1 MPSTSPTI
9 LIIIGITGDLA
20 QRKLLP
26 AIGKMALAGALP
38 DEFRIVGITR
48 KSDVTVESLLSKTEH
63 AAYITE
69 HAELFHM
76 DLTSEEDYEKL
87 TNYLQTLGDT
97 FSQQPQRL
105 FYLSVPPQV
114 SKPIIEHLGTSG
126 LAKKPQTKLLLEKP
140 FGTDLESAKDLI
152 EHIDRYFTSEQI
164 YRIDHY
170 LARDTAQNL
179 VIFREYNPL
188 FKRTWNKEFIERIEI
203 TASEAIGIEGRAL
216 FYEQTGALRDFMQSH
231 LLQLAALALMDTP
244 PKGNMQQVP
253 ELRLTALQQLRFPTG
268 ANAITDFAY
277 RGQYTGYREEVQNPQ
292 SMVETFASVR
302 LESQDEKWTGVP
314 IVLTT
319 GKALKS
325 RYTEIRIFYK
335 KDAGE
340 EPEELTLRLQPD
352 EGVELCIWAKRPGY
366 EHELTQHKVKFVF
379 GDRELGL
386 PEPYGQVLFSAIKSD
401 HALFTSGEE
410 VLESWKILDP
420 IQRSWEMSGN
430 DLASYSPGST
440 PDEVLAQS
448 I

>member
-1 MPSTSPTI
+1 MQTSPTI

-26 AIGKMALAGALP
+26 AIGKMARAGALP
-38 DEFRIVGITR
+38 NEFRIVGVTR
-48 KSDVTVESLLSKTEH
+48 RTDVTIASLLDKTENSS
-63 AAYITE
+63 YISE
-69 HAELFHM
+69 HAELFQM
-76 DLTSEEDYEKL
+76 DLASEIDYGKL
-87 TNYLQTLGDT
+87 VSYLQSLEAN
-97 FSQQPQRL
+97 FSETPQRL

-126 LAKKPQTKLLLEKP
+126 LAKIPHTKLLLEKP
-140 FGTDLESAKDLI
+140 FGTDLESAQELI
-152 EHIDRYFTSEQI
+152 DHIDQYFTSEQI

-179 VIFREYNPL
+179 IIFREHNPL
-188 FKRTWNKEFIERIEI
+188 FKRTWNKDFIERIEI

-244 PKGNMQQVP
+244 SQDDMQKVP
-253 ELRLTALQQLRFPTG
+253 ALRLKALQELHLAGKAHTR
-268 ANAITDFAY
+268 TDLAR
-277 RGQYTGYREEVQNPQ
+277 RGQYKGYREEVGNPN
-292 SMVETFASVR
+292 STVETFASVH
-302 LESQDEKWTGVP
+302 LESDNKKWEGVP
-314 IVLTT
+314 ITLTT
-319 GKALKS
+319 GKALKE

-335 KDAGE
+335 KETGKE
-340 EPEELTLRLQPD
+340 SEELTLRLQPD

-366 EHELTQHKVKFVF
+366 EHELTKHKVKFVF

-401 HALFTSGEE
+401 HTLFTSGEE
-410 VLESWKILDP
+410 VLESWKILTP
-420 IQRSWEMSGN
+420 IQHAWEMSGS
-430 DLASYSPGST
+430 DLIFYAPGNT
-440 PDEVLAQS
+440 PEEVLAQN